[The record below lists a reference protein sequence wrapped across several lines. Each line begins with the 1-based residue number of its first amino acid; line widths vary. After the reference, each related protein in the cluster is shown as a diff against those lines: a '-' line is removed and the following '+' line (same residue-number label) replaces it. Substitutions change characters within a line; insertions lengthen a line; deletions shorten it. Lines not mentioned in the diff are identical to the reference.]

1 MAFGFFDGQKADASP
16 ESIKRR
22 REMIARMLSGNSRA
36 PRNIGEGFQAIGT
49 NLAAAIE
56 GSRADAEE
64 KAGNAE
70 RARIMGGIG
79 FGGAPMAS
87 AGNPVATGGAAPR
100 AVAAPEQFAPL
111 FAEKE
116 AKYGLPSGYLARTA
130 QIESNFNPNAKNPN
144 SSAGGL
150 FQFINSTAR
159 QYGLANRFDPVA
171 ATAAAARLAS
181 DNRDFLAR
189 RLGREPSAG
198 ELYLAHQQ
206 GAGGAAK
213 LLANPNASASSV
225 VGDAAARLNRGAGMT
240 ANAFANQWINKFGTP
255 VVRPGPGATPMPL
268 AQPIQTASAGPQ
280 ANEGQMQDGAGELQ
294 AGGSGLMA
302 EPAVYRG
309 ELNNV
314 PAGDLMQRGPMPAL
328 PEGFDVSSLITP
340 AGQPSGAQGFADNE
354 EQTRAMEAQM
364 AADQGL
370 PYAGNEPGLLSPV
383 PMGFGPNPFLPRE
396 PDAMAQAPAAPA
408 PSMNRATFDQVT
420 AGLDPRAPAF
430 TGRNAGLTPSWAG
443 DAEALAPGAQEASGP
458 NNGPFP
464 TPPPRPADLRP
475 QSPLVPPA
483 MRQPIAPMEAGENG
497 AGAMQF
503 IESEFARREG
513 RPDPRMAIG
522 APQGYNP
529 FVPQALQAPQMAG
542 DGGSVQGASQGGA
555 MASGAAQPQQAGM
568 ITPQNVRAV
577 MSSPFTSDADKRFVM
592 DMWNQ
597 QQARAQADA
606 ERARTQAQN
615 EAAARAAGLDPALLG
630 NPVIGKAA
638 TEAKFREAPETF
650 RDLTPAERTQRGI
663 DPNDR
668 RPYQISNKTGKLS
681 GVGGA
686 QTNVSVNNSAESEFD
701 KKLGGQQAEMFGQ
714 MLSSGTQIQSDI
726 ADISQLRELVK
737 TAPTGL
743 QGAAVRFAGNLGIP
757 LGEGAGDVQAFEAIV
772 NRLVPAQRPPGSG
785 TMSDRDVDLFKS
797 SLPRLINQPGGNNR
811 ILDTMEGMTRYRQAQ
826 FEIARDVAAGQL
838 SRRDALD
845 RLSKLDN
852 PLAWVRQQNRT
863 NSGQTGNTTSAP
875 PPSPAQGGFRI
886 LRVE

>member
-70 RARIMGGIG
+70 RSRIMGGIG

-87 AGNPVATGGAAPR
+87 AGNPVATGSATGSGATR
-100 AVAAPEQFAPL
+100 A
-111 FAEKE
+111 
-116 AKYGLPSGYLARTA
+116 ARGGPVDPAVVDGIIATA
-130 QIESNFNPNAKNPN
+130 QDLGVDPAHLLTSVSYETGGTFNPKQLGPRTQWGQHKGLIQFGEPQAKQHGVDWNNPIGSQLGPN
-144 SSAGGL
+144 GAIASYLRSTGVKPGMGLLDIYSAINAGGVGRY
-150 FQFINSTAR
+150 NRSD
-159 QYGLANRFDPVA
+159 AN
-171 ATAAAARLAS
+171 
-181 DNRDFLAR
+181 N
-189 RLGREPSAG
+189 
-198 ELYLAHQQ
+198 
-206 GAGGAAK
+206 GGAPGTVRDKVEQQMAGHRARAMA
-213 LLANPNASASSV
+213 LLQERSA
-225 VGDAAARLNRGAGMT
+225 R
-240 ANAFANQWINKFGTP
+240 
-255 VVRPGPGATPMPL
+255 
-268 AQPIQTASAGPQ
+268 PIQTASAGPQ
-280 ANEGQMQDGAGELQ
+280 SNEAQMQDGAGELQ
-294 AGGSGLMA
+294 AGGSEMMGLAGVGVNPAAPPDMA
-302 EPAVYRG
+302 QIA
-309 ELNNV
+309 
-314 PAGDLMQRGPMPAL
+314 
-328 PEGFDVSSLITP
+328 
-340 AGQPSGAQGFADNE
+340 GAQGIADNE

-383 PMGFGPNPFLPRE
+383 PMGFGPNPFLPRDMVQP
-396 PDAMAQAPAAPA
+396 PDAMAQAAPTPIA
-408 PSMNRATFDQVT
+408 PT
-420 AGLDPRAPAF
+420 F
-430 TGRNAGLTPSWAG
+430 TGQGVAPSWAG